1 MVQNPAPKDGMKEN
15 EKEEEVF
22 VEGNDGDAS
31 GRNSVSVAV
40 TEGGSK
46 VNSKVQVSMVRL

>member
-1 MVQNPAPKDGMKEN
+1 MVQNPAPEDGMKEN

-31 GRNSVSVAV
+31 VRNSVSVAV